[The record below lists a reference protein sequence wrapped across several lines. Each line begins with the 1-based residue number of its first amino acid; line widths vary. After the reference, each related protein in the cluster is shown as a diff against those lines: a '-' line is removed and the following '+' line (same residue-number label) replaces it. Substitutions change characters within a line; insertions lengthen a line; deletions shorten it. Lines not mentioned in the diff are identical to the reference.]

1 MNNIFFNI
9 AVKDGELTRLPSEPS
24 AVLTKAIKG
33 ERNTIIFYIPT
44 TENLR
49 GGYFTAYLKNM
60 HIKILRHGSTCD
72 ENICI
77 FLENEAVALWY
88 LTFSSDANRER
99 PKVNC
104 ILLIQSQRSTCKPF
118 PDIITFNISL
128 KRRLFNKVRYKLYV

>member
-1 MNNIFFNI
+1 M
-9 AVKDGELTRLPSEPS
+9 KDGELTRLPSEPS

-33 ERNTIIFYIPT
+33 GRNTVLLYIPT

-77 FLENEAVALWY
+77 FLENEEEELVRVY
-88 LTFSSDANRER
+88 FRRESR
-99 PKVNC
+99 K
-104 ILLIQSQRSTCKPF
+104 T
-118 PDIITFNISL
+118 
-128 KRRLFNKVRYKLYV
+128 